1 MKIRTRFFILI
12 TNFSIALTAQD
23 VDKPYFESMDEK
35 EIVEIE
41 DSTLNLENK
50 TIPEEIYD
58 EAILALNHYPELWD
72 TEITFQ
78 FKENIKKSTMQAQP
92 TWASFFKSRK
102 KRSYIILIS
111 RNILIDQDELKFSDV
126 PNDVVTGWLGH
137 ELGHVMDYRERSSF
151 GMLIFGIK
159 YLYSGAHI
167 REVERTADV
176 YAITHGMGTYI
187 LKTKNFIL
195 EHANISELY
204 KERLRSLY
212 MSPEEV
218 MHMLEHEH
226 N

>member
-1 MKIRTRFFILI
+1 MDLRIVIFII
-12 TNFSIALTAQD
+12 FTNFSIALTAQKA
-23 VDKPYFESMDEK
+23 DKPYFQKMNIK
-35 EIVEIE
+35 EELETE
-41 DSTLNLENK
+41 DATLNLKNK
-50 TIPEEIYD
+50 VIPEEIYD
-58 EAILALNHYPELWD
+58 EAVLALNHYPELWD
-72 TEITFQ
+72 AEIIFQ
-78 FKENIKKSTMQAQP
+78 FKDNIKKSTMQAQP
-92 TWASFFKSRK
+92 TWASFFRSRK

-137 ELGHVMDYRERSSF
+137 ELGHVMDYRERSGF